1 MGSRE
6 GTVSC
11 RPTTGLAKCSGI
23 AEVVLT
29 TPDPDRAREAQE
41 EAIMLEF
48 LEARGVFSR
57 DPLDF
62 KDKDKNK
69 IDDRVE
75 GGGYSG
81 NPRPESGGGK

>member
-1 MGSRE
+1 
-6 GTVSC
+6 
-11 RPTTGLAKCSGI
+11 
-23 AEVVLT
+23 LT
-29 TPDPDRAREAQE
+29 DPDQDEAQKARE

-62 KDKDKNK
+62 KDKDKDR
-69 IDDRVE
+69 IDDRLE

-81 NPRPESGGGK
+81 NDQPESGGVK

>member
-1 MGSRE
+1 M
-6 GTVSC
+6 
-11 RPTTGLAKCSGI
+11 
-23 AEVVLT
+23 T
-29 TPDPDRAREAQE
+29 TPDQDKARKAQE

-48 LEARGVFSR
+48 LEAKGVFSR

-62 KDKDKNK
+62 TDKDKNK

-81 NPRPESGGGK
+81 NARPESEGVK